1 MNRRG
6 FIKFSAGYTGCA
18 LFLMALPNVIPTNA
32 FARKGKIMIKIDDL
46 LHALERKDTA
56 EADRQLKKLFDE
68 GHDPWEIHL
77 LLFPIVQRVLN
88 PPFINPHLPKVY
100 AITRELVPYLRKEDI
115 PLLIRLEVTEYT
127 RRSKLEKMGK
137 EKLLKHTVS
146 FRDIESAI
154 RDQDQKKTATLMATF
169 HSQAGKDELTRRLL
183 FLGSGYLSDSL
194 GHSFSCTAFIL
205 QEMSARKS
213 EDLWPAFATLADY
226 FCKGRFHN
234 TPSFG
239 NSDDFTSVDSVPR
252 LLLQTTKGGGIVN
265 LHHTITLYAMERIR
279 YLFNKAEYRHMIGAL
294 TAFMGRKGGKPP
306 EIDTPRSSETTN
318 YSSFNKTFSGMDARS
333 VTALAMG
340 MMTSSQG
347 RRQLGRFL
355 IKSLCEAYEGDYD
368 PHYITGLGSA
378 LWAIDRYWN
387 QDSVAMNALYQYLDY
402 LFNGLRSTG

>member
-1 MNRRG
+1 MNRRE
-6 FIKFSAGYTGCA
+6 FIGFSAGYTGCA
-18 LFLMALPNVIPTNA
+18 LFLVAFPNVFFTNA
-32 FARKGKIMIKIDDL
+32 FARKGKIMIKTEDL
-46 LHALERKDTA
+46 LHALERNDTN
-56 EADRQLKKLFDE
+56 EAVRQLKKLFDE

-115 PLLIRLEVTEYT
+115 PPLIRLEVTEYT
-127 RRSKLEKMGK
+127 RRSKLEKPRK
-137 EKLLKHTVS
+137 AELLKHTVS
-146 FRDIESAI
+146 FSDIESAI
-154 RDQDQKKTATLMATF
+154 REQDREKTATLIATF

-194 GHSFSCTAFIL
+194 GHSISCTAFIL
-205 QEMSARKS
+205 QEMSARKR

-234 TPSFG
+234 TPGFG
-239 NSDDFTSVDSVPR
+239 NPDGSTSADSVPR

-265 LHHTITLYAMERIR
+265 LHHTITLYAMERVR
-279 YLFNKAEYRHMIGAL
+279 YLFNKAEYRHMMSAL
-294 TAFMGRKGGKPP
+294 TAFMGKKDGKHP
-306 EIDTPRSSETTN
+306 EIDIPGSAQPTD

-340 MMTSSQG
+340 MIPSSQG